1 MLLKYNDRQPSVSP
15 RIRLLTEQN
24 KYLFSVSVNTCT
36 LGHTN
41 NFVDTRVFYALI
53 NLLINFSA
61 GAKLLS
67 LIYTNSTCPLS
78 INKLIA

>member
-24 KYLFSVSVNTCT
+24 KYLFNVSVNT
-36 LGHTN
+36 LGYTN
-41 NFVDTRVFYALI
+41 NFVDTRIFYALI
-53 NLLINFSA
+53 NLLMNFSA

-78 INKLIA
+78 INYNH